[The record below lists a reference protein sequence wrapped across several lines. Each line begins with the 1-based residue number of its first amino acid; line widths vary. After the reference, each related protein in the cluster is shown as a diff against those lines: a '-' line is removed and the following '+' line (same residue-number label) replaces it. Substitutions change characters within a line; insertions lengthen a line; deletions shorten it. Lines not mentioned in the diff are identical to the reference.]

1 MGGDAR
7 RSQLLRSKALKIS
20 PPNIV
25 KVMVLVGTHKYI

>member
-1 MGGDAR
+1 MGGDAQ
-7 RSQLLRSKALKIS
+7 RSQLLYSKALKIS